1 VSGEKTEKPTPQKK
15 QKARREGQIG
25 KSPDVGAWVGML
37 AASFLLP
44 LTISLCGER
53 VRELVKRVPEVIAD
67 PDPAEALSTLSHGLL
82 GAAIA
87 VAPLAL
93 TLMLLGIAAG
103 AGQGGLHFA
112 TKLLVPKFNR
122 LNPFSG
128 IKRVFGPKAWW
139 EGVKAL
145 VKTVV
150 LGAVLYS
157 AVRGLFPV
165 LLGAGG
171 LPLNTLLGA
180 IGDAVLSLVR
190 SAAAAGLAMAALD
203 FIVVRRRTNKQ
214 LRMTKQEVKE
224 EHKRSEG
231 DPHVKGAI
239 RSRQMAMSRNRMMS
253 KIAQADVVLVNP
265 THVAVA
271 LQYRPE
277 RGAPRVVAKGSGHV
291 ATRIREEAAK
301 HRVPMV
307 ADIPLARALHASCEI
322 GTEVPPELYGA
333 VARVLAFVL
342 GLKARGSAAGTHRV
356 PVAASRAA

>member
-25 KSPDVGAWVGML
+25 RSPDVGAWAGML

-44 LTISLCGER
+44 LTIRLCGER
-53 VRELVKRVPEVIAD
+53 VRALVQRVPEVIAE
-67 PDPAEALSTLSHGLL
+67 PDPAEAMSALADGLL
-82 GAAIA
+82 GAAAA

-93 TLMLLGIAAG
+93 TLLLLGIVAA

-112 TKLLVPKFNR
+112 TKLLVPKFSR

-128 IKRVFGPKAWW
+128 LKRILGPKAWW
-139 EGVKAL
+139 EGFKAL

-157 AVRGLFPV
+157 ALRGLVPL

-171 LPLNTLLGA
+171 LSLGALLGA
-180 IGDAVLSLVR
+180 IGNAVLTLVR

-203 FIVVRRRTNKQ
+203 FLVVRRRTNKQ

-231 DPHVKGAI
+231 DPQLKAAI
-239 RSRQMAMSRNRMMS
+239 RSRQMAMSRNRMMAELP
-253 KIAQADVVLVNP
+253 KADVILVNP

-271 LQYRPE
+271 LRYDPAK
-277 RGAPRVVAKGSGHV
+277 GAPRVIAKGAGAIATKIREV
-291 ATRIREEAAK
+291 ATVHRIPL
-301 HRVPMV
+301 VQDV
-307 ADIPLARALHASCEI
+307 PLARALHRSCEI
-322 GTEVPPELYGA
+322 GTEIPPEMYGA

-342 GLKARGSAAGTHRV
+342 GLKARGSAAGMHRA
-356 PVAASRAA
+356 PVAARAA